1 MPCFSQFGGNHQA
14 AQWSKSGESQP
25 LQGSFANIWELKM
38 PVGAEEW
45 CLLRDHHAEMYS
57 TLLLVQL
64 LEAEDVPA
72 LL

>member
-1 MPCFSQFGGNHQA
+1 
-14 AQWSKSGESQP
+14 
-25 LQGSFANIWELKM
+25 M

-45 CLLRDHHAEMYS
+45 CLLRDHHVEMYS

>member
-1 MPCFSQFGGNHQA
+1 M
-14 AQWSKSGESQP
+14 
-25 LQGSFANIWELKM
+25 WELKM

-45 CLLRDHHAEMYS
+45 CLLRDHHVEMYS